1 MPEIRLWY
9 QSFGIPVELGGYPA
23 ALRSHLAE
31 VAGPDVRVEL
41 GGIAES
47 VMAAKYVRLVQ
58 TADSI
63 AVVRGVLEAE
73 ARGFDA
79 AVIGNIFDPGLYEAR
94 QLLRIPVVGLAEAG
108 LLLGRLFAGRLAVVC
123 SNALAIPRVRENAA
137 RYGIASEGLAFY
149 ALRTDIPSLA
159 ASFSDPAARARI
171 LDEVRELSIRARG
184 DGCELLLI
192 GSGILNAL
200 VHGDVGALPLPVL
213 DVSAAAV
220 HLAVPLVRL
229 HRFAGIGPSRVGTF
243 ATPPRDVL
251 VQIARTYGLTHL
263 P

>member
-1 MPEIRLWY
+1 
-9 QSFGIPVELGGYPA
+9 
-23 ALRSHLAE
+23 
-31 VAGPDVRVEL
+31 VEL

-63 AVVRGVLEAE
+63 AVVRGILEAE

-108 LLLGRLFAGRLAVVC
+108 LLLGRVLAGRLAVVC

-137 RYGIASEGLAFY
+137 RYGVAPDGLVFY
-149 ALRTDIPSLA
+149 ALHSDIPSLA
-159 ASFSDPAARARI
+159 AAFSDPAARARI
-171 LDEVRELSIRARG
+171 LDDVRALGTRALD

-200 VHGDVGALPLPVL
+200 VHGDAGALPLPVL

-220 HLAVPLVRL
+220 QLAVTLVRL
-229 HRFAGIGPSRVGTF
+229 RQLAGIGPSRVGTF
-243 ATPPRDVL
+243 AAPPREVL
-251 VQIARTYGLTHL
+251 VQIARTYGFTHL